1 MDSGTTIT
9 PVSRPD
15 DMITSVAQPDTAPG
29 APSARVRRRA
39 VVNLR
44 DARPAWEI
52 PGWAREAIAA
62 AFPKD
67 WDIVFVETL
76 VDASAGGGDGA
87 GVSPEAIEAAAGTEV
102 YLGFGAPRE
111 VLLAGTAR
119 EPRLRWMHTGTA
131 GVASLLY
138 PEMLQSDVVLTNS
151 AGIHAPA
158 MAETVLGMILH
169 FARGLDHAVRA
180 QAVRRWDPDPFS
192 NRPGAIAEVDGAT
205 LGILGLGGTGLELA
219 RRARALG
226 MNVIALRRSGRPAP
240 VAIELVTGPGALPR
254 LLASSDYVVLALPS
268 TPATRG
274 ILDAP
279 AIAAIKP
286 GAVVIN
292 VARGDVL
299 DEDALIRALASGAL
313 RGAGLDV
320 FREEP
325 LPSDS
330 PLWQLPNVL
339 ITPHVSATTSRF
351 WTRQVDLIRDNVG
364 RYLSGRA
371 LRNVVDKKRGY

>member
-1 MDSGTTIT
+1 MDSGVTGT
-9 PVSRPD
+9 PASRPD
-15 DMITSVAQPDTAPG
+15 ETGPRDEHGSVTR
-29 APSARVRRRA
+29 APSVRVRRRA

-44 DARPAWEI
+44 DVRPAWEI
-52 PGWAREAIAA
+52 PGWARESIAA

-76 VDASAGGGDGA
+76 VDASAGGGDGG
-87 GVSPEAIEAAAGTEV
+87 GVSPEAIEAAAGAEF
-102 YLGFGAPRE
+102 YLGLGAPRE
-111 VLLAGTAR
+111 VLLAGTSH
-119 EPRLRWMHTGTA
+119 EPKLRWMHTGTA

-138 PEMLQSDVVLTNS
+138 PEMVQSDVVLTNS

-169 FARGLDHAVRA
+169 FARGLNHAVRA
-180 QAVRRWDPDPFS
+180 QAAGRWDADPFS
-192 NRPGAIAEVDGAT
+192 NRVGAITEVDGAT
-205 LGILGLGGTGLELA
+205 LGLIGLGGIGLELG

-226 MNVIALRRSGRPAP
+226 MNVLALRRSGRPAP
-240 VAIELVTGPGALPR
+240 AGIELLTGPGALHR
-254 LLASSDYVVLALPS
+254 LLAASDYLVLALPS
-268 TPATRG
+268 TPGTRG
-274 ILDAP
+274 ILDAA

-286 GAVVIN
+286 GAVLVN

-299 DEDALIRALASGAL
+299 DQDALIRALDSGAL

-325 LPSDS
+325 LPADS
-330 PLWQLPNVL
+330 LLWRLPNVL
-339 ITPHVSATTSRF
+339 ITPHVSATTPRF
-351 WTRQVDLIRDNVG
+351 WTRQVELIRDNVA

-371 LRNVVDKKRGY
+371 LRNVVDKQRGY